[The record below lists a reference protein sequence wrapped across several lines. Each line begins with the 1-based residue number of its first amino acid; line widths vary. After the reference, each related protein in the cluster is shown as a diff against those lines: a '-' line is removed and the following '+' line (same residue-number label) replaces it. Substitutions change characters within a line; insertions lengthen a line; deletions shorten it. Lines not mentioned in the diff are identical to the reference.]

1 MSLELFAGP
10 CDNGRQT
17 KEHWEGGGLV
27 RSEEGVYGVMSPPY
41 SMENMQYR
49 AELVLFTF
57 NLPVSML
64 RPIPRQFSYTIH
76 IHAEREKKVN

>member
-1 MSLELFAGP
+1 ME
-10 CDNGRQT
+10 GRPP
-17 KEHWEGGGLV
+17 
-27 RSEEGVYGVMSPPY
+27 PPY

-49 AELVLFTF
+49 AEPVLFTF